1 MKRSILKFLIIWIIW
16 LSIISLYF
24 EYIINRPVNGYI
36 QLGLTF
42 VVVMV
47 SRWIINKTVNNLTIN
62 K

>member
-24 EYIINRPVNGYI
+24 EHIINRPVNGYI

-42 VVVMV
+42 VVIMV